1 MSLLDLK
8 DNGLTACT
16 KLSKGNPG
24 AVTTIVLLLKHA
36 GDIDKDSALSGMG
49 SLLQLDQLGIY
60 GSRIWMLYS
69 DVCKRSLPKMVALLR
84 AVQLGILDSA
94 TLQHGIDNYG
104 KGLDVDGVLVMV
116 KSRLKGFDDTVV
128 ACS

>member
-8 DNGLTACT
+8 DNGYTACV
-16 KLSKGNPG
+16 KLSQGNPG
-24 AVTTIVLLLKHA
+24 AATAIVLLLKHA
-36 GDIDKDSALSGMG
+36 GDIDKDSALGGIG

-69 DVCKRSLPKMVALLR
+69 DVCNRSLPKMVALLR
-84 AVQLGILDSA
+84 AVQLGILDTA

-104 KGLDVDGVLVMV
+104 RGLDVDGVLEMV
-116 KSRLKGFDDTVV
+116 KKELRGFDDTV
-128 ACS
+128 AASS

>member
-8 DNGLTACT
+8 DNGYTACV
-16 KLSKGNPG
+16 KLSQGNPG
-24 AVTTIVLLLKHA
+24 AVTVIVLLLEHA
-36 GDIDKDSALSGMG
+36 GYIDKDSALGGIG

-69 DVCKRSLPKMVALLR
+69 DVCNRSLPKMVALLR

-94 TLQHGIDNYG
+94 ALQRGIDSYG
-104 KGLDVDGVLVMV
+104 KGLDADRLLEMV
-116 KSRLKGFDDTVV
+116 KKELKGFDDTVV
-128 ACS
+128 ADS

>member
-8 DNGLTACT
+8 DNGYTACV
-16 KLSKGNPG
+16 KLSQGNPG

-36 GDIDKDSALSGMG
+36 GDIDKDSALGGIG
-49 SLLQLDQLGIY
+49 SLFELDQLGIY

-84 AVQLGILDSA
+84 AVQLGILDST

-104 KGLDVDGVLVMV
+104 KGLDVDGVLKMV
-116 KSRLKGFDDTVV
+116 KSKLKGFDDTVAV
-128 ACS
+128 SS